1 MKKSNKLLLGLGLVL
16 PLAMTCSPSVSA
28 FAHEKLKGLA
38 EQLQKN
44 MPAPNNSG
52 GGNQPSS
59 APAMKNFQSGS
70 TAKSGNSGKLGF
82 CDDEGSG
89 FNTSSAKSFNV
100 GDPEALV
107 KQYFNVDSTT
117 ATVQLRSYL
126 FDNRS
131 EVIGTSFP
139 EAMID
144 GGIFSGEARALGVQ
158 LIRDPSI
165 SSLAQVIAAAGQ
177 QKKGFGKQ
185 DLQVYESKAVFALV
199 ALQLEPLLKQRGVI
213 ESMLKESRTSGK
225 FGGTEVTSPFA
236 LALSARF
243 ELIRKNSDQ
252 GFTTFLGFSRE
263 DQGAGLEGG
272 VLINRGCQMC
282 ERTARWAAAVGI
294 SNGVW
299 AQRQQQ
305 GDQFLAKMNEGKAPF
320 NNAAWIR
327 AYEQTIAER
336 DRLDGLVLSS
346 FTQAKTQ
353 SRTTSAGLEQARK
366 SAELRKKYGMEED
379 PAVTKAGSILALD
392 TPTFAETEKKAAL
405 NQALR
410 DRLKLIDQTRRL
422 FDPLRQAFFSGDY
435 SITDLGQKGRA
446 LQGLANSACLVAF
459 AQEQAAA
466 ASDVALPD
474 PKDNQAEDEFMR
486 Q

>member
-1 MKKSNKLLLGLGLVL
+1 MKKNNKLLLGLGLLL
-16 PLAMTCSPSVSA
+16 PLAMACSPSVSA

-38 EQLQKN
+38 EQLQKS
-44 MPAPNNSG
+44 MPAPNKSG

-59 APAMKNFQSGS
+59 EPAMKNFQSGPN
-70 TAKSGNSGKLGF
+70 AKSGNSGKLGF
-82 CDDEGSG
+82 CDDEVSG

-144 GGIFSGEARALGVQ
+144 GGIFSGQSRALGVQ

-177 QKKGFGKQ
+177 QKKGFAKP

-213 ESMLKESRTSGK
+213 ESMLKESRNSGQ
-225 FGGTEVTSPFA
+225 FGGTEVKSPFA
-236 LALSARF
+236 YALSARF
-243 ELIRKNSDQ
+243 ELIKKNNGQ
-252 GFTTFLGFSRE
+252 GFDTFLGSSRVN
-263 DQGAGLEGG
+263 QGAELEAGE
-272 VLINRGCQMC
+272 LINRGCQMC
-282 ERTARWAAAVGI
+282 ERTTRWAAATGF
-294 SNGVW
+294 SNGIW
-299 AQRQQQ
+299 AQRRQQ
-305 GDQFLAKMNEGKAPF
+305 GEQLLAKLDEGKVPF
-320 NNAAWIR
+320 NNAAWVR
-327 AYEQTIAER
+327 AYEQTVAER

-366 SAELRKKYGMEED
+366 SAELLKKYGMEED
-379 PAVTKAGSILALD
+379 PAVTRAGSILALD
-392 TPTFAETEKKAAL
+392 TPKFADAEKKAAL

-410 DRLKLIDQTRRL
+410 DRLKLIDQARRL
-422 FDPLRQAFFSGDY
+422 YHPLRQAHFSGDY

-446 LQGLANSACLVAF
+446 LQDLANSACLVAF

-466 ASDVALPD
+466 ASEVAFPD